1 MDQKKQH
8 TLDSTVYVGNLNYKR
23 DQEGLK
29 KLFSKYGKVQSV
41 KLVMEPGQE
50 RSKGIAFIK
59 MRKPEQAQS
68 AIKGLNGTLIDGRPL
83 KASLALSSDTPKR
96 SPKHTNSSSQDN
108 EESFNQTKD
117 EIKTK
122 KKKVKK
128 GLNEL
133 FDYLK
138 SKPRV

>member
-1 MDQKKQH
+1 MEQKKQY

-41 KLVMEPGQE
+41 KLVMESGQD

-59 MRKPEQAQS
+59 MRKPEQAQG
-68 AIKGLNGTLIDGRPL
+68 AIQGLNGALVDGRTL
-83 KASLALSSDTPKR
+83 KVSLALTSD
-96 SPKHTNSSSQDN
+96 SPKKPLRDEKTFSQSSQDGFDQK
-108 EESFNQTKD
+108 EK
-117 EIKTK
+117 EIKQK

-133 FDYLK
+133 FEYLK
-138 SKPRV
+138 SKS

>member
-1 MDQKKQH
+1 MEQRKQY

-23 DQEGLK
+23 DEEGLK

-41 KLVMEPGQE
+41 KLVMESGQD

-59 MRKPEQAQS
+59 MRKPEQAQG
-68 AIKGLNGTLIDGRPL
+68 AIKGLNGALIDGRTL
-83 KASLALSSDTPKR
+83 KVSLALTSDVPKKSRRSENDLSKSSADGFEQAEKEAKP
-96 SPKHTNSSSQDN
+96 
-108 EESFNQTKD
+108 
-117 EIKTK
+117 K

-138 SKPRV
+138 SKS

>member
-1 MDQKKQH
+1 MEQKKQY

-41 KLVMEPGQE
+41 KLVMESGQD

-59 MRKPEQAQS
+59 MRKPEQAQG
-68 AIKGLNGTLIDGRPL
+68 AIKGLNGALVDGRTL
-83 KASLALSSDTPKR
+83 KVSLALTSD
-96 SPKHTNSSSQDN
+96 SPKKPLRDEKTFSQSAQDGFDQK
-108 EESFNQTKD
+108 EK
-117 EIKTK
+117 EIKQK

-133 FDYLK
+133 FEYLK
-138 SKPRV
+138 SKS